1 MRFEDAG
8 NTLGTAR
15 NLDITPNI
23 QTFRDS
29 VSPLDRTDYYSFSLK
44 NRSSFN
50 LSVDGLSGDA
60 DVQLIRDSNSNGRVD
75 RGEIIAGSYRGGKS
89 TESISRNLDSGSY
102 FVRVFPY
109 SNNNTFYN
117 LKVSAQTVNAAP
129 EYLKFGLNKTDF
141 GTTETINISNG
152 RVYDSDGIV
161 DISRV
166 DFRIR
171 KANGS
176 LIDVAD
182 VRRFGSL
189 SERWG
194 GFDYVLSLKDLK
206 LDAGD
211 YKLWAVAYDS
221 QGAKSNTVEQG
232 FTIAK
237 PNYTPQDLNFKLNK
251 TSFESTETLTTRNG
265 WVYDRNGASDL
276 DKIDFRIRKSDGNF
290 IDVADVTKFALN
302 GGTNNPFVTFRYSL
316 SLKDLNLNAG
326 DYKLWAVAYDSQG
339 AKSNIAEQEFTLV
352 NPNSTPRNLNFRLN
366 RTSFESTETL
376 STTRGWVY
384 DNDGANDLE
393 KVDFRIRKRDG
404 SFIDVADV
412 TSFTPYSRNNKYGD
426 FEYSLS
432 FKDLDLASGNYSL
445 WAVAYDS
452 QGEQS
457 NILQKSFRFTK
468 VESNAAPE
476 LFQFG
481 LNKTSFNNRETLS
494 VTDGLY
500 KDSDGFNDLKRI
512 DFRIIKSNGNSIDI
526 ADATNFSA
534 VSGSRDRGKFNYSV
548 SLANLNLSTGDYK
561 LWAVAYDSQGA
572 KSKGVHK
579 DFSITAARPNVTPR
593 NLRFNLSKTSFDSAE
608 TLTTRTG
615 WVYDSDGANDLKK
628 VDFKIRKSDGSF
640 IDVGDVSSFTPY
652 SKNNKYG
659 DFEYSLSLKELNLA
673 AGNYKLWAVAYDSQ
687 GAKSNVYE
695 RSIRITGE
703 IDPDPGNTL
712 AKAEFQRRSV
722 FSRNQQVS
730 NRDRDDF
737 YRFNVNQSGVF
748 TANLSNL
755 TGDADVRLIQDKNR
769 NGVIDS
775 GEIIAWQWERET
787 GSESI
792 RKFLNRG
799 TYFLQVMSYNNQSAN
814 YTVDTNFKAATRDNL
829 DFSIDVNFGSGSN
842 KLNSAMRNSVQ
853 QAARFW
859 ENVISHSSLDGSHN
873 IDIEITTEDKEWSE
887 KIKIGAS
894 AGSRNRILDTNSNWM
909 PITGESNINSNP
921 DALNYFSSNINS
933 FTRVMIHEFGHVL
946 GFSENFKNGA
956 KLINKSTETYKSNS
970 NAGWAYGELL
980 GTYQQTAIPLA
991 SKDYSHWNEDIFQ
1004 QEIMT
1009 PSANNKS
1016 MPLSQ
1021 MTIAALND
1029 LGWNVNYGA
1038 AEDYSLPSSST
1049 IKST

>member
-29 VSPLDRTDYYSFSLK
+29 VSPLDRNDYYSFRLK

-50 LSVDGLSGDA
+50 LTVDGLSGDA

-89 TESISRNLDSGSY
+89 TESISSSLDSGSY

-109 SNNNTFYN
+109 DKNNTFYN
-117 LKVSAQTVNAAP
+117 LKISAQTVNAAP
-129 EYLKFGLNKTDF
+129 KYLKFELNKTEFNNTD
-141 GTTETINISNG
+141 TINISKG
-152 RVYDSDGIV
+152 RIYDSDGID

-171 KANGS
+171 RKANGS
-176 LIDVAD
+176 LINVSDVTDFA
-182 VRRFGSL
+182 RFS
-189 SERWG
+189 SSNRWG
-194 GFDYVLSLKDLK
+194 NFGYVLSLKDFNLA
-206 LDAGD
+206 AGD
-211 YKLWAVAYDS
+211 Y
-221 QGAKSNTVEQG
+221 
-232 FTIAK
+232 
-237 PNYTPQDLNFKLNK
+237 
-251 TSFESTETLTTRNG
+251 
-265 WVYDRNGASDL
+265 
-276 DKIDFRIRKSDGNF
+276 
-290 IDVADVTKFALN
+290 
-302 GGTNNPFVTFRYSL
+302 SL
-316 SLKDLNLNAG
+316 E
-326 DYKLWAVAYDSQG
+326 AVAYDSQG

-352 NPNSTPRNLNFRLN
+352 NPNSTPRNLNFQLN
-366 RTSFESTETL
+366 RTSFESTDTL
-376 STTRGWVY
+376 TTKRGWVY

-468 VESNAAPE
+468 VQSNAAPE

-494 VTDGLY
+494 VTDGLF

-579 DFSITAARPNVTPR
+579 DFSITVPRPNVTPR

-615 WVYDSDGANDLKK
+615 WVYDSDGANDLEK

-640 IDVGDVSSFTPY
+640 IDVGDVTSFTPY
-652 SKNNKYG
+652 SRNNKYG

-703 IDPDPGNTL
+703 IDPGNTL
-712 AKAEFQRRSV
+712 AKAEFQKRSV

-748 TANLSNL
+748 TADLSNL

-814 YTVDTNFKAATRDNL
+814 YTVDTNFKAATRDNV

-859 ENVISHSSLDGSHN
+859 ENVISHSSFDGSHN
-873 IDIEITTEDKEWSE
+873 IDIEITTEDKGWNR
-887 KIKIGAS
+887 GGDLAS
-894 AGSRNRILDTNSNWM
+894 AGATSLRSDTNNNLMS
-909 PITGESNINSNP
+909 IAGQSSINSNSG
-921 DALNYFSSNINS
+921 ALDYLSSDINF
-933 FTRVMIHEFGHVL
+933 FTRVMIHEFAHVL
-946 GFSENFKNGA
+946 GLSKSFKKRA
-956 KLINKSTETYKSNS
+956 KLIDTNTPTPTYKSNS
-970 NAGWAYGELL
+970 SAGWAYGELL

-1009 PSANNKS
+1009 PTANRQS